1 MSAFC
6 LKGYERDFYHQ
17 QELVSP
23 GVKDASP
30 SGKIS
35 AKSVNQPFVLPLPPL
50 SDLLSLPMRILATVL
65 TMILSSFPSKSVLC
79 WPSFQLLGPP
89 CYCKMSRWRAPA
101 WSQSK
106 WYMFRYV
113 CTYKVAFLRNALA
126 WIVNIPKASFAEM
139 ENLCCRKGNLIQGP
153 RTGCCLTLRNEY
165 VSEETYMLTKQKT
178 LLGRGTRGQRSRLR
192 ETRRTA
198 LPHGS
203 YAQVL

>member
-65 TMILSSFPSKSVLC
+65 TMILSS
-79 WPSFQLLGPP
+79 
-89 CYCKMSRWRAPA
+89 
-101 WSQSK
+101 
-106 WYMFRYV
+106 
-113 CTYKVAFLRNALA
+113 
-126 WIVNIPKASFAEM
+126 
-139 ENLCCRKGNLIQGP
+139 
-153 RTGCCLTLRNEY
+153 
-165 VSEETYMLTKQKT
+165 
-178 LLGRGTRGQRSRLR
+178 
-192 ETRRTA
+192 
-198 LPHGS
+198 
-203 YAQVL
+203 